1 MKTVWKIYS
10 RDIKNIVTSIVVAI
24 IVGGLI
30 FLPSLYAWINIKA
43 SWDPYGKTD
52 QIPVAIVNNDE
63 GATVRDT
70 DIHVGDDLVE
80 TLKENDS
87 FNWYFTNETKAMKKL
102 EKGDYFSVIV
112 IPDVFSE
119 KLGSVISTP
128 EKAEMDYYVNE
139 KINAIAPKITQKGA
153 SVIVEEISGQF
164 VSTVNGVIFEMFNDI
179 GIELEQDMPQIEQ
192 FEDYIFTMEKKLPDV
207 KEALDDTYAEALDA
221 EQMIQKAKEVLPEVE
236 TAVANGLVT
245 VNEASELVNRAN
257 ETFNELSPQLKD
269 DLSKVQEAV
278 HEINSF
284 MDDIAKEDISFSEG
298 KKLVSQLMDDASSI
312 EEALDY
318 VITQLADAEDVSEEF
333 PKDEVIQKLTETR
346 DDLRDLQTNE
356 DDMLAFLTEQE
367 EQVNKTL
374 KNINEHSTKM
384 SSRVDDYVS
393 EYNDAIEPAVQQ
405 SLVEAKETINNARST
420 LTTIQEA
427 IPTLQEK
434 VNEAEKSLVSG
445 KDVLERAIDNYPAIE
460 DKVTTIADRIRLFN
474 EETDLNEIIKLLQ
487 NDPSAERSFF
497 EEPIVLNEHP
507 IFPIENY
514 GTAMTP
520 FYTVLSIWVGCL
532 LLISVL
538 STDINPLDKITS
550 RQMYFGRWLTFLTA
564 SLLQTLIITVGD
576 VTFIGVKAENPLL
589 FIVFGLFISV
599 IFLTIVYT
607 FVSVVGDIG
616 KALAI
621 IMLVLQIAGAG
632 GTYPVVLLPKF
643 FQMINP
649 FLPFT
654 YAISLMREATGGIIW
669 ERALLD
675 MAFLL
680 IFAIV
685 AIVLGMFLKEP
696 MNKRSKK
703 MKEKSRES
711 GLFP

>member
-1 MKTVWKIYS
+1 
-10 RDIKNIVTSIVVAI
+10 
-24 IVGGLI
+24 
-30 FLPSLYAWINIKA
+30 
-43 SWDPYGKTD
+43 
-52 QIPVAIVNNDE
+52 
-63 GATVRDT
+63 
-70 DIHVGDDLVE
+70 
-80 TLKENDS
+80 
-87 FNWYFTNETKAMKKL
+87 
-102 EKGDYFSVIV
+102 
-112 IPDVFSE
+112 
-119 KLGSVISTP
+119 
-128 EKAEMDYYVNE
+128 
-139 KINAIAPKITQKGA
+139 
-153 SVIVEEISGQF
+153 
-164 VSTVNGVIFEMFNDI
+164 
-179 GIELEQDMPQIEQ
+179 
-192 FEDYIFTMEKKLPDV
+192 
-207 KEALDDTYAEALDA
+207 
-221 EQMIQKAKEVLPEVE
+221 
-236 TAVANGLVT
+236 
-245 VNEASELVNRAN
+245 
-257 ETFNELSPQLKD
+257 
-269 DLSKVQEAV
+269 
-278 HEINSF
+278 
-284 MDDIAKEDISFSEG
+284 
-298 KKLVSQLMDDASSI
+298 
-312 EEALDY
+312 
-318 VITQLADAEDVSEEF
+318 
-333 PKDEVIQKLTETR
+333 
-346 DDLRDLQTNE
+346 
-356 DDMLAFLTEQE
+356 
-367 EQVNKTL
+367 
-374 KNINEHSTKM
+374 
-384 SSRVDDYVS
+384 
-393 EYNDAIEPAVQQ
+393 
-405 SLVEAKETINNARST
+405 
-420 LTTIQEA
+420 
-427 IPTLQEK
+427 
-434 VNEAEKSLVSG
+434 
-445 KDVLERAIDNYPAIE
+445 
-460 DKVTTIADRIRLFN
+460 
-474 EETDLNEIIKLLQ
+474 
-487 NDPSAERSFF
+487 
-497 EEPIVLNEHP
+497 P